1 MWKSIL
7 SQTTGRFR
15 VVLASAVPKF
25 NTEKD
30 DGTLYV
36 VFSDFLGETYINN
49 RKKEEELEQIIA
61 GRTGKQ
67 VKVKMIL
74 QADEH
79 VEKAQLAQIQVEDA
93 LENLIHADIEIED

>member
-1 MWKSIL
+1 MKITTEMVDYISVL
-7 SQTTGRFR
+7 SRLKLPEEEKEKMTG
-15 VVLASAVPKF
+15 
-25 NTEKD
+25 
-30 DGTLYV
+30 
-36 VFSDFLGETYINN
+36 
-49 RKKEEELEQIIA
+49 ELEQIIA